1 MKWSQEQQQQLQETL
16 RAAYRQREAA
26 PVEFAPTWQTD
37 LMRNIRQIG
46 PLNRTERVWQEFGSV
61 AWHFSA
67 AACTFVVML
76 AAYWMWNSGNP
87 LDEAVALYFNDP
99 VQFTVAQVF
108 ENYETNQ

>member
-1 MKWSQEQQQQLQETL
+1 MKSSQEQEERLHKML
-16 RAAYRQREAA
+16 RAAYQQRAAA
-26 PVEFAPTWQTD
+26 PIEFAPTWQTD
-37 LMRNIRQIG
+37 LMRDIRRLD
-46 PLNRTERVWQEFGSV
+46 PLNGTERVWQELGRV
-61 AWHFSA
+61 AWRFSA

-76 AAYWMWNSGNP
+76 TAYWMWNSGNP